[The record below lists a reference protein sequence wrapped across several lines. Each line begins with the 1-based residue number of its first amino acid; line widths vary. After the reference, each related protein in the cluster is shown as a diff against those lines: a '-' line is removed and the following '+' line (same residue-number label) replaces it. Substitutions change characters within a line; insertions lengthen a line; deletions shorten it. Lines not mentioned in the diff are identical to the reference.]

1 MAKNENGRP
10 SARQIMARFR
20 ANLFDSIET
29 DRRRFDPVCAR
40 RWIED
45 QDGRHL
51 GSATRFTMRAVS
63 PARFDAMR
71 WREAST
77 SLSEK

>member
-1 MAKNENGRP
+1 MAKNENGGP
-10 SARQIMARFR
+10 GARQIVARFR

-51 GSATRFTMRAVS
+51 ASAARFTMRAVS
-63 PARFDAMR
+63 PEPSDAMR
-71 WREAST
+71 RREAST
-77 SLSEK
+77 PFSQE